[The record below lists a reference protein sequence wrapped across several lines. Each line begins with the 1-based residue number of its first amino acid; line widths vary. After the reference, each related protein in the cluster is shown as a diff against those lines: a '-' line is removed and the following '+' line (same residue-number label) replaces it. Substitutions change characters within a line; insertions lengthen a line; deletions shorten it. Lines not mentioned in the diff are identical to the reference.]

1 MKKPDRQRQ
10 SFSSGIVSAV
20 IFFGAGLL
28 CGCGNTDRQE
38 SREFIAMGTY
48 ITLTACGSS
57 AGEGLAA
64 AEEKITALEKL
75 WSVNDENSEIYKAN
89 RSGGEAVHLHKETA
103 GLLRSALETAEKT
116 GGAFDPTVY
125 PLVEA
130 WGFNSHEYRIPEDD
144 EIKRLLENVGYRKI
158 KLEGETLRLPA
169 GVRIDLGAVG
179 KGYAGDAAAALLK
192 KAGINSAL
200 LNIGGNVQAV
210 GRKPDGNK
218 WIIGIRNPFDKGGLA
233 GIIEAENT
241 AVITSGGYERCFT
254 GSDGR
259 TYHHI
264 IDPETG
270 RPAESG
276 LASVTVIAESGEYAD
291 SLSTALF
298 VMGQEKAAAYWRN
311 LGTAEPAKETDAG
324 EKPFDMIII
333 TNSGELFITEG
344 VSGNFTPADDY
355 TGSLTVLEK

>member
-1 MKKPDRQRQ
+1 MPRVTIVPGVCEKERIDDLVKYCRQYKYDD
-10 SFSSGIVSAV
+10 VM
-20 IFFGAGLL
+20 FFL
-28 CGCGNTDRQE
+28 N
-38 SREFIAMGTY
+38 
-48 ITLTACGSS
+48 
-57 AGEGLAA
+57 
-64 AEEKITALEKL
+64 AEDLNDGHIELNALEPYL
-75 WSVNDENSEIYKAN
+75 QVILKA
-89 RSGGEAVHLHKETA
+89 K
-103 GLLRSALETAEKT
+103 SA
-116 GGAFDPTVY
+116 
-125 PLVEA
+125 
-130 WGFNSHEYRIPEDD
+130 
-144 EIKRLLENVGYRKI
+144 
-158 KLEGETLRLPA
+158 
-169 GVRIDLGAVG
+169 
-179 KGYAGDAAAALLK
+179 LK

-298 VMGQEKAAAYWRN
+298 VMGQGKAAAYWRN